1 VVQQKNVDS
10 FFGRL
15 SQQDEEYM
23 IDYYKHKQDLDE
35 VTTPGGGK
43 RLQTPL
49 SRGQSTCYI
58 VMSKSKNHSKM
69 KLDGD
74 DDGHS
79 GPAKKKKLS

>member
-1 VVQQKNVDS
+1 
-10 FFGRL
+10 
-15 SQQDEEYM
+15 M
-23 IDYYKHKQDLDE
+23 IDYYKHTQDLDE

-58 VMSKSKNHSKM
+58 VMSKTKNHSKM
-69 KLDGD
+69 KLDD

-79 GPAKKKKLS
+79 GPAKKKLS